1 MKHTYNRTES
11 IGDPRR
17 IDGHNLNQQQQQ
29 NSKKNFEP
37 SLDANQVDIFEL
49 DSSDTL
55 WTSEREWSA
64 V

>member
-55 WTSEREWSA
+55 
-64 V
+64 